1 VKDKELK
8 TITMS
13 EKKIDKGKV
22 AKKLHQLQKKLN
34 RVEENESWLSRK
46 IKQIREFKLIEK
58 LRGKTKIKQYV
69 NSKEI

>member
-1 VKDKELK
+1 
-8 TITMS
+8 MS
-13 EKKIDKGKV
+13 EKKIDKGTV
-22 AKKLHQLQKKLN
+22 AQKLHQLQKKLN

>member
-1 VKDKELK
+1 VKDKQLK

>member
-1 VKDKELK
+1 VKVKQLK
-8 TITMS
+8 SNTMS

-34 RVEENESWLSRK
+34 RVDENESWLSRK
-46 IKQIREFKLIEK
+46 IKQVREHKLIQK
-58 LRGKTKIKQYV
+58 LRGKTKIKEHV